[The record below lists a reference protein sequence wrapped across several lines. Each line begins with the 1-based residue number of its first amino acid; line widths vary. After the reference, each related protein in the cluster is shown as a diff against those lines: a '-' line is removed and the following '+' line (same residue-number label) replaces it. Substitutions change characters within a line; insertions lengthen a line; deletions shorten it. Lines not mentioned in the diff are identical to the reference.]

1 MRKVI
6 KLKLNMKPKNKTSRK
21 NAKKSGK
28 AKAGITRANKFY
40 ITTAIPYVNANPHIG
55 HALEFIQTDCIR
67 RYYALKGI
75 NTFLTTGADEN
86 SLKNV
91 QAAESE
97 GITTQQL
104 CDRNAAIYKKLADA
118 LLSYDSFLR
127 SSSQKEHW
135 PGVQKL
141 WKLCKKDIYKKKYRG
156 LYCVGCEAFYTESEL
171 KDGLCP
177 EHLRKPEEIE
187 EENYFFKLSKY
198 QEKLTKL
205 IESDKIKIV
214 PETRKHEVLSF
225 IKSGLEDFSI
235 SRSMRRAKGWGVPI
249 PGDKEQIIY
258 VWFDALN
265 VYQTAI
271 GFGKNEKLYKKLW
284 PCNCHVIGKGII
296 RFHAVYWPAILLS
309 AGLKLPKNIFVHGY
323 VTVNGQKMSK
333 TIGNVVDPFKLIE
346 KYGADRLR
354 YFMLQL
360 PVFDDGDFSEK
371 QLIDTTN
378 NELVSNY
385 SNLFY
390 RVTYFIEKNYNG
402 IVPEYA
408 KSKDAEEME
417 ELLAKTVDAAEK
429 HMEEYRLNEALK
441 DILHLVGESN
451 KYFQSKK
458 PWETLGTKDCG
469 TALYVSVNILR
480 TIATLLY
487 PFIPESSEVA
497 LNALDIKEKK
507 WSQLKRFTIKP
518 GHKIKSEM
526 LFRKIEHK
534 ESETKEE
541 RIKTAERIEENDIYS
556 GIKPRVSVFAE
567 AIQKRSSIISSAK
580 ETIRVVD
587 GMIPFNEFKKLDLRI
602 GTVTEVK
609 DHPNA
614 DKLYIIQVDLGSE
627 KRQIVA
633 GLKGIYSRDE
643 LKGKQISVICNLEP
657 AELRGVKSEGM
668 LLAAD
673 DGTLLITEKKVKNG
687 VKVR

>member
-6 KLKLNMKPKNKTSRK
+6 KLKLSIKPKEKTSRK

-28 AKAGITRANKFY
+28 PKARNTEANKFY

-55 HALEFIQTDCIR
+55 HALEFIQTDCIK
-67 RYYALKGI
+67 RYFELKGLD
-75 NTFLTTGADEN
+75 TFLTTGADEN

-91 QAAESE
+91 QAAEPE

-104 CDRNAAIYKKLADA
+104 CDRNAAIFRKLSDA

-127 SSSQKEHW
+127 SSSHKDHW
-135 PGVQKL
+135 PGVHKL
-141 WKLCKKDIYKKKYRG
+141 WNLCSNDIYKKKYHG

-171 KDGLCP
+171 KNGKCP
-177 EHLRKPEEIE
+177 EHLSKPEIVE
-187 EENYFFKLSKY
+187 EENYFFRLSKY

-225 IKSGLEDFSI
+225 IKSGLEDFSV
-235 SRSMRRAKGWGVPI
+235 SRSVKRAKGWGVPV

-265 VYQTAI
+265 VYQTGV
-271 GFGKNEKLYKKLW
+271 GFGTDEKLYKKWW
-284 PCNCHVIGKGII
+284 PCSCHVIGKGII

-309 AGLKLPKNIFVHGY
+309 AGLKLPKTVFVHGY
-323 VTVNGQKMSK
+323 VTVDGQKMSK
-333 TIGNVVDPFKLIE
+333 TLGNIVDPFKIVD

-402 IVPEYA
+402 IVPKIA
-408 KSKDAEEME
+408 DIKDAEEME
-417 ELLAKTVDAAEK
+417 VLMAKTVDAVEK
-429 HMEEYRLNEALK
+429 HMEEFRINEALK
-441 DILHLVGESN
+441 SIFHLVGDLN

-458 PWETLGTKDCG
+458 PWEKLGTKDCD
-469 TALYVSVNILR
+469 TALYVSVNALR
-480 TIATLLY
+480 TITTLLY

-497 LNALDIKEKK
+497 LNALGIKEKK
-507 WSQLKRFTIKP
+507 WLQLKRFAIKP

-534 ESETKEE
+534 EPETREE
-541 RIKTAERIEENDIYS
+541 RIKTAERIEE
-556 GIKPRVSVFAE
+556 KEV
-567 AIQKRSSIISSAK
+567 IQVIN
-580 ETIRVVD
+580 
-587 GMIPFNEFKKLDLRI
+587 GMIPFGEFKKLDIRV
-602 GTVTEVK
+602 GTIVDVK

-614 DKLYIIQVDLGSE
+614 DKLYILQVDLGSE

-633 GLKGIYSRDE
+633 GLKGIYSKDD
-643 LKGKQISVICNLEP
+643 LKDKQITVICNLEP
-657 AELRGVKSEGM
+657 KEMRGLKSEGM